1 MTGTETEER
10 TVLLTMS
17 GITKGFPGVQALR
30 GVDLT
35 LRRGEVLALL
45 GENGAGKSTLMNILA
60 GVFPPDDGNIEIDG
74 SAVHLRSP
82 KDAARHGVAMIHQEL
97 NLVPELSIADN
108 LFLGQELR
116 TARGTL
122 DRKAMDARTRELLAR
137 VGLRLPPRRPV
148 RLCRLAEQ
156 QLIEVAKALNHRLK
170 VLVMD
175 EPTSALT
182 ESEAQ
187 RLFTV
192 IRTLS
197 ARGVGVVYISHRI
210 EELAQIAE
218 TVMVLRDGARV
229 GQRPMKSTARG
240 ELIQL
245 MVGRPLGELYI
256 RRPEQHSGGRTRLRV
271 DGLSTMP
278 PTGSDAVALQ
288 DISFE
293 VSAGEIVGLAGLMGA
308 GRSEALEALYGAGP
322 GVTGT
327 IELNGRPYR
336 PHSPRHAITRGLALV
351 AEDRK
356 AQSLVLDNTVRFNA
370 SLAALRRFL
379 RPWRTVDAR
388 RERTEVAQQLTD
400 LRVKAASLSTA
411 VGTLSGGNQ
420 QKVVLAKCLLTRPSV
435 LLVDEPTR
443 GIDVGAKAEI
453 HALMDRLAEAGAA
466 IVAVS
471 SELPEL
477 IGMCDRILV
486 LCEGRITGEF
496 HRDPARGAPFEQ
508 EAILAAAMARAA
520 TTRPT
525 PAADLQDGP

>member
-1 MTGTETEER
+1 MIDR
-10 TVLLTMS
+10 DQRPVLLTMS
-17 GITKGFPGVQALR
+17 GITKSFPGVRALR

-60 GVFPPDDGNIEIDG
+60 GVFAPDAGSIEIDG
-74 SAVHLRSP
+74 VAVHPRSP
-82 KDAARHGVAMIHQEL
+82 RDAARHGVAMIHQEL
-97 NLVPELSIADN
+97 NLVPQLSIADN

-116 TARGTL
+116 TLRGTL
-122 DRKAMDARTRELLAR
+122 DRAAMDARARELLAR

-148 RLCRLAEQ
+148 WQCRLAEQ
-156 QLIEVAKALNHRLK
+156 QLIEVAKALNHRLA

-192 IRTLS
+192 IRGLT
-197 ARGVGVVYISHRI
+197 ARDVGVIYISHRI
-210 EELAQIAE
+210 EELAQIADSV
-218 TVMVLRDGARV
+218 TVLRDGVHVGHRV
-229 GQRPMKSTARG
+229 MATTERA

-245 MVGRPLGELYI
+245 MVGRSLGELFP
-256 RRPEQHSGGRTRLRV
+256 RRAEQHSGEPVRLRV
-271 DGLSTMP
+271 EDLSTRSAD
-278 PTGSDAVALQ
+278 GGEAVALR
-288 DISFE
+288 DISFQ
-293 VSAGEIVGLAGLMGA
+293 VAAGEIVGLAGLMGA
-308 GRSEALEALYGAGP
+308 GRSEVLEALYGAVPVAG
-322 GVTGT
+322 GRIV
-327 IELNGRPYR
+327 LNGRRYHPR
-336 PHSPRHAITRGLALV
+336 GPRHAIAHGLALV

-356 AQSLVLDNTVRFNA
+356 AQSLVLANTVRFNA
-370 SLAALRRFL
+370 SLAALGRFL

-388 RERTEVAQQLTD
+388 RERAEVSRQLGE
-400 LRVKAASLSTA
+400 LRVKTASPNSV

-435 LLVDEPTR
+435 LLMDEPTR
-443 GIDVGAKAEI
+443 GIDVGAKAEV
-453 HALMDRLAEAGAA
+453 HALMDQLARGGAA

-496 HRDPARGAPFEQ
+496 HRDPARGEPFDQ
-508 EAILAAAMARAA
+508 ERILTAAMAR
-520 TTRPT
+520 
-525 PAADLQDGP
+525 PALARDGDRS